1 MPTPNLPAAIAAVES
16 RLPELKQ
23 LLPAD
28 VPIATFFAH
37 FKTAAMQTQGLLDCT
52 PRSVVLACVRAA
64 NDGLV
69 VDGREAVIIVRNQ
82 KQKDGSWQRVA
93 VYQRMYSG
101 TLKRVRAALPG
112 CSVEARLVFQADA
125 FKIAFGDSPSIEH
138 TPTYGIERGAFLG
151 CYAIVT
157 EKNGMKHRDWMEA
170 EEIDAIR
177 NRSQGYNPEKPAGP
191 WASDYGEMCKKTVL
205 NRLAKLLP
213 QAQGR
218 PAIAA
223 DADDHG
229 GATDEVEIFDA
240 TTVPLPELEA
250 TVAEAEKPAV
260 KQGTIADV
268 PGGTIT
274 SGKPPFKRSTVD
286 APEEPAKVNGQS
298 EVQLWKM
305 RLRELRDAIAPVL
318 TKLSVEDAWTEW
330 NEKYSPPDEVVTAA
344 KGLIDKR
351 LGEME
356 AAAKAYEEAKG

>member
-1 MPTPNLPAAIAAVES
+1 MPTQNLPAAIAAVES

-37 FKTAAMQTQGLLDCT
+37 FKTAAMQTPGLLDCT

-69 VDGREAVIIVRNQ
+69 VDGREAVIIVRNA
-82 KQKDGSWQRVA
+82 KQRDGSWQRVA

-101 TLKRVRAALPG
+101 NLKRVRAALPG
-112 CSVEARLVFQADA
+112 ATVEARLVFHADR
-125 FKIAFGDSPSIEH
+125 FNIAFGDNPAIEH
-138 TPTYGIERGAFLG
+138 TPAFGKERGDLIG

-157 EKNGMKHRDWMEA
+157 ETNGMKHRDFMEA
-170 EEIDAIR
+170 DEINAIR
-177 NRSQGYNPEKPAGP
+177 DRSQGYNPEKPAGP
-191 WASDYGEMCKKTVL
+191 WHTDYGEMAKKTVL
-205 NRLAKLLP
+205 NRLSKLLP

-229 GATDEVEIFDA
+229 GATDEVEVWDA
-240 TTVPLPELEA
+240 TTVAIQPDTPDTPVTVVTSRADKADNVQPVQPVQPE
-250 TVAEAEKPAV
+250 TVE
-260 KQGTIADV
+260 TIQKGV
-268 PGGTIT
+268 
-274 SGKPPFKRSTVD
+274 
-286 APEEPAKVNGQS
+286 S
-298 EVQLWKM
+298 EVQTWKA
-305 RLRELRDAIAPVL
+305 RLRDLRDAIGATL
-318 TKLSVEDAWTEW
+318 TKLGVEEEW
-330 NEKYSPPDEVVTAA
+330 ENFNGTYNPPDEVVTAA

-351 LGEME
+351 LAEME